1 MPAPNK
7 SFTNPLFQRIATD
20 GVFGSKSTVGE
31 QTNFGQQNAMA
42 NAGLYLPGTF
52 GAQNAVANRTGAV
65 SPAIPTEAIPSVMSA
80 GLPAGVSA
88 GSFVPQNGMVPINPV
103 HAYAPTGL
111 RDRAIQAG
119 GRAVFGQGDVAA
131 TYDGMNAMGG
141 RKFSLSQIMPIG
153 GPNNDPEVF
162 TPNPIGQENLQPL
175 GARPAMQPSAP
186 QMMSK
191 NAGLLSAFP
200 QGSPVGDY
208 IRAQEQA
215 RLPIDPSHLELLSKF
230 QLEREKM
237 NASGNKQ
244 PPIPAGY
251 MPDPDKP
258 GAVKPIPGGPAEA
271 KAQEAQA
278 KQAEA
283 QAAEQERAKQMID
296 SANTVIGNIDK
307 ILPIVSKWESGV
319 LAANTRALQKAIKG
333 SDVFAVEELKAP
345 ILANI
350 ATEKLQAMR
359 AASKNGA
366 SGFGQLSIRE
376 LDLLEKARGSLESA
390 QDPKQLVEVYRDVK
404 SHFLALRAT
413 QRMGLID
420 PATATPRDIQN
431 QNAVKWAINN
441 IKDPRAQK
449 ILEVNQ

>member
-20 GVFGSKSTVGE
+20 GVFGSKSTVGA
-31 QTNFGQQNAMA
+31 QTDFGQQNAMA

-52 GAQNAVANRTGAV
+52 GAQNAMANRTGAV
-65 SPAIPTEAIPSVMSA
+65 SPAIPTEAIPSVLGA
-80 GLPAGVSA
+80 GMPAGTSV
-88 GSFVPQNGMVPINPV
+88 GSFVPQNGMVPINPI

-111 RDRAIQAG
+111 RERAIRAG

-131 TYDGMNAMGG
+131 TYDGTNAMGG
-141 RKFSLSQIMPIG
+141 QKFSLSQIVPIG
-153 GPNNDPEVF
+153 GPNNSPEVF
-162 TPNPIGQENLQPL
+162 TPNPIGQENLQPP
-175 GARPAMQPSAP
+175 GARPAP

-237 NASGNKQ
+237 NASGSK
-244 PPIPAGY
+244 
-251 MPDPDKP
+251 
-258 GAVKPIPGGPAEA
+258 AVA
-271 KAQEAQA
+271 KRQE
-278 KQAEA
+278 E
-283 QAAEQERAKQMID
+283 QAAEQERSKQLID
-296 SANTVIGNIDK
+296 ASNIVIEKIDK
-307 ILPIVSKWESGV
+307 ILPIVDKWESGV
-319 LAANTRALQKAIKG
+319 LAANARALEKKIGG

-376 LDLLEKARGSLESA
+376 LDLLEKSRGSLESS
-390 QDPKQLVEVYRDVK
+390 QDPKQLVDVYKDIK
-404 SHFLALRAT
+404 NHFLVLRAT

-441 IKDPRAQK
+441 LKDPRAIK